1 MAEDFTPMKAVILDD
16 GVEAKNLKSEF
27 FVAYDDVKT
36 VTLLTEPPHL
46 SRSVG
51 TSLTYLEK
59 GKYHV
64 RGYGSCRIC
73 LDRRDPAILVLET
86 EAETY
91 LIGFNSKAE
100 AEAVIGRIDIVK

>member
-1 MAEDFTPMKAVILDD
+1 
-16 GVEAKNLKSEF
+16 KSEF
-27 FVAYDDVKT
+27 FVAYDDVET
-36 VTLLTEPPHL
+36 VALLTEPPAL

-51 TSLTYLEK
+51 SSLTYLEK
-59 GKYHV
+59 GKYKV

-91 LIGFNSKAE
+91 LISFKSKTAAE
-100 AEAVIGRIDIVK
+100 TVIGRIDIVK

>member
-1 MAEDFTPMKAVILDD
+1 MKAVILDD
-16 GVEAKNLKSEF
+16 GVEARHLKSEF
-27 FVAYDDVKT
+27 FVAYDDVET
-36 VTLLTEPPHL
+36 VALLTEPPAL

-59 GKYHV
+59 RKYHV

-91 LIGFNSKAE
+91 LISFDSKAE